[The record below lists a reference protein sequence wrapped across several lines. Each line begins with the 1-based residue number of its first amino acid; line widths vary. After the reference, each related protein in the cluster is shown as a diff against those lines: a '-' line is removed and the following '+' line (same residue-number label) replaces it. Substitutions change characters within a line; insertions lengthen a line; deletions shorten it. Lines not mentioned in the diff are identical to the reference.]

1 MCVEAILFEEVIS
14 TGSSSSSY
22 KTSPNMDLPSTS
34 NGLQGK
40 FLRRCTNCKQCVHVR
55 SNVCKFCQCDF
66 RNSRELMKKE
76 EEARFLL
83 KGKKAL
89 ERNTASRVLRRIEN
103 QLTYLRGCGYESIV
117 IYYKKGPARVTHGI
131 LPNNVIQEEDKKI
144 FTTNFFLSRTRKL
157 DADKLTLGSEGD
169 SDNALEKN
177 PDELQVQQV
186 HKVQKV
192 PQVQEIQQLQK
203 VPQVEHLQKVPPVQQ
218 GLPLAIIQKQ
228 QEVQVVKFEP
238 QGTTPGKQC
247 SNNGMGILKYLR
259 KQVKKDKQ

>member
-1 MCVEAILFEEVIS
+1 
-14 TGSSSSSY
+14 
-22 KTSPNMDLPSTS
+22 MDLPNTS

-76 EEARFLL
+76 EEAHFLL

-192 PQVQEIQQLQK
+192 PQVQEIQQVQK
-203 VPQVEHLQKVPPVQQ
+203 VPQVEHLQKVPQVQQ

-259 KQVKKDKQ
+259 KQVKKGQTI

>member
-1 MCVEAILFEEVIS
+1 PSTGRLKTQCVEAILFEEVIS

-103 QLTYLRGCGYESIV
+103 QH
-117 IYYKKGPARVTHGI
+117 A
-131 LPNNVIQEEDKKI
+131 Q
-144 FTTNFFLSRTRKL
+144 
-157 DADKLTLGSEGD
+157 GSLMQI
-169 SDNALEKN
+169 NL
-177 PDELQVQQV
+177 
-186 HKVQKV
+186 H
-192 PQVQEIQQLQK
+192 
-203 VPQVEHLQKVPPVQQ
+203 
-218 GLPLAIIQKQ
+218 
-228 QEVQVVKFEP
+228 
-238 QGTTPGKQC
+238 
-247 SNNGMGILKYLR
+247 
-259 KQVKKDKQ
+259 

>member
-1 MCVEAILFEEVIS
+1 MCVEAISLFEEVIS

-22 KTSPNMDLPSTS
+22 KTSPHMDLPSTS

-103 QLTYLRGCGYESIV
+103 QH
-117 IYYKKGPARVTHGI
+117 A
-131 LPNNVIQEEDKKI
+131 Q
-144 FTTNFFLSRTRKL
+144 
-157 DADKLTLGSEGD
+157 GSLMQI
-169 SDNALEKN
+169 NL
-177 PDELQVQQV
+177 
-186 HKVQKV
+186 H
-192 PQVQEIQQLQK
+192 
-203 VPQVEHLQKVPPVQQ
+203 
-218 GLPLAIIQKQ
+218 
-228 QEVQVVKFEP
+228 
-238 QGTTPGKQC
+238 
-247 SNNGMGILKYLR
+247 
-259 KQVKKDKQ
+259 

>member
-1 MCVEAILFEEVIS
+1 MVWGSLPPTGRVWDPIPSTGCVLRPLPPTGWVWAHNHPQDRSGNCRPSTGRLKTQCVEAILFEEVIS

-103 QLTYLRGCGYESIV
+103 QH
-117 IYYKKGPARVTHGI
+117 A
-131 LPNNVIQEEDKKI
+131 Q
-144 FTTNFFLSRTRKL
+144 
-157 DADKLTLGSEGD
+157 GSLMQI
-169 SDNALEKN
+169 NL
-177 PDELQVQQV
+177 
-186 HKVQKV
+186 H
-192 PQVQEIQQLQK
+192 
-203 VPQVEHLQKVPPVQQ
+203 
-218 GLPLAIIQKQ
+218 
-228 QEVQVVKFEP
+228 
-238 QGTTPGKQC
+238 
-247 SNNGMGILKYLR
+247 
-259 KQVKKDKQ
+259 